1 MTMPTL
7 ADFVNH
13 LDAFAPPHTAAE
25 WDNVGL
31 LVGDPIDSVERVMT
45 CLTLTDDVAE
55 EAIAERVQF
64 IVSHHPMPF
73 RAIKKL
79 TANSA
84 EGRVLLPLLRAGV
97 AVYSPHTAFD
107 NCPGGIND
115 GLCSRLGLTNVTSL
129 RTKPVGGTFKLTVFV
144 PESDLAKVSG
154 AVFAAGAG
162 RIGINDRYKEC
173 SFRIPGTGTFFASEE
188 GNPTVG
194 QKGRREEVAEYRL
207 ETVVPESKLANVV
220 AAMRRAHSYEEP
232 AFDLYPVSVIPPWG
246 EGRIGELAKPLPLT
260 ELAARAKRELN
271 ASDIQLVGES
281 NKPIRRVAIA
291 CGAAGEFL
299 NDAIKVGADCFLTGE
314 MRFHDALAARAAGI
328 AVVLPGHY
336 ATERP
341 GIEDL
346 AIRLGQAFPNC
357 MVWASR
363 RERDPLAA
371 YNFT

>member
-1 MTMPTL
+1 MTMPTV
-7 ADFVNH
+7 ADFVSH

-31 LVGDPIDSVERVMT
+31 LVGDSGDMVERVMT

-55 EAIAERVQF
+55 EAIAERVQL
-64 IVSHHPMPF
+64 IVSHHPLPF
-73 RAIKKL
+73 RGVKKL
-79 TANSA
+79 TSHTP
-84 EGRVLLPLLRAGV
+84 EGRILLPLLRAGV
-97 AVYSPHTAFD
+97 AVHSPHTAFD

-115 GLCSRLGLTNVTSL
+115 GLCGRLGLTNVTSL
-129 RTKPVGGTFKLTVFV
+129 RTKPVSGTFKLTVFV
-144 PESDLAKVSG
+144 PESDLAKVSD

-173 SFRIPGTGTFFASEE
+173 SFRVPGTGTFFGGEE
-188 GNPTVG
+188 ANPTIG

-220 AAMRRAHSYEEP
+220 AAMRQAHSYEEP

-246 EGRIGELAKPLPLT
+246 EGRIGELAKPLSLNDLVSRVKQ
-260 ELAARAKRELN
+260 ELS
-271 ASDIQLVGES
+271 ASGVQVVGES
-281 NKPIRRVAIA
+281 NKPIRRVAVA

-299 NDAIKVGADCFLTGE
+299 NDAIKAGADCFLTGE
-314 MRFHDALAARAAGI
+314 MRFHDTLAARAAGI
-328 AVVLPGHY
+328 AVILPGHY

-346 AIRLGQAFPNC
+346 AVRLGQSFPTC
-357 MVWASR
+357 LVWASR

-371 YNFT
+371 YNHS

>member
-1 MTMPTL
+1 MNTV
-7 ADFVNH
+7 ADFVSH
-13 LDAFAPPHTAAE
+13 LDTFAPPKTAAE

-31 LVGDPIDSVERVMT
+31 LVGDPGDMVERVMT
-45 CLTLTDDVAE
+45 CLTLTGDVAE
-55 EAIAERVQF
+55 EAIAERAQL
-64 IVSHHPMPF
+64 IVSHHPLPF

-79 TANSA
+79 TTSSL

-115 GLCSRLGLTNVTSL
+115 GLCRRLGLSNVSSL
-129 RTKPVGGTFKLTVFV
+129 RTKPASGTYKLTVFV
-144 PESDLAKVSG
+144 PESDLANVSD

-162 RIGINDRYKEC
+162 RIGTNDRYKEC
-173 SFRIPGTGTFFASEE
+173 SFRIPGTGTFYASEE
-188 GNPTVG
+188 ANPTVG
-194 QKGRREEVAEYRL
+194 RKGHREEVSEFRL
-207 ETVVPESKLANVV
+207 EMVVPESKLESVV
-220 AAMRRAHSYEEP
+220 AAMRLAHSYEEP
-232 AFDLYPVSVIPPWG
+232 AFDLYPVAAFPPWG
-246 EGRIGELAKPLPLT
+246 EGRIGELAKPLPFIA
-260 ELAARAKRELN
+260 LAALVKRELN
-271 ASDIQLVGES
+271 ASGLQLVGES
-281 NKPIRRVAIA
+281 NKPIRRIAVA

-299 NDAIKVGADCFLTGE
+299 TDAINARADCFLTGE

-363 RERDPLAA
+363 REREPLTA
-371 YNFT
+371 YNHS

>member
-1 MTMPTL
+1 MPTV
-7 ADFVNH
+7 ADVVSH

-31 LVGDPIDSVERVMT
+31 LVGDPGDPVERVMT

-55 EAIAERVQF
+55 EAIVERVQL
-64 IVSHHPMPF
+64 IVSHHPLPF

-79 TANSA
+79 TANTG
-84 EGRVLLPLLRAGV
+84 EGRVLLPLLRAGI

-115 GLCSRLGLTNVTSL
+115 GLCSRLGLTNVMSL
-129 RTKPVGGTFKLTVFV
+129 RKKPIGGTFKLTVFV
-144 PESDLAKVSG
+144 PDSDLAKVSD

-173 SFRIPGTGTFFASEE
+173 SFRVPGTGTFFGGDEA
-188 GNPTVG
+188 NPTIG
-194 QKGRREEVAEYRL
+194 QRGRREEVAEYRL
-207 ETVVPESKLANVV
+207 ETVVPESKLASVV
-220 AAMRRAHSYEEP
+220 AAMRQAHSYEEP

-246 EGRIGELAKPLPLT
+246 EGRMGEFAKPMPLN
-260 ELAARAKRELN
+260 ELVARVKQEL
-271 ASDIQLVGES
+271 STSGVQLVGES
-281 NKPIRRVAIA
+281 NKRIRHMAMA

-299 NDAIKVGADCFLTGE
+299 NDAIKAQADCFLTGE
-314 MRFHDALAARAAGI
+314 MRFHDALSARAAGI
-328 AVVLPGHY
+328 AVILPGHY

-346 AIRLGQAFPNC
+346 AIRLGQAFPTC

-363 RERDPLAA
+363 SERDPLAT
-371 YNFT
+371 YNHS

>member
-1 MTMPTL
+1 MTMPIV
-7 ADFVNH
+7 ADFVSH

-31 LVGDPIDSVERVMT
+31 LIGDPGDPVERAMT

-64 IVSHHPMPF
+64 IVTHHPLPF
-73 RAIKKL
+73 RAINKL

-84 EGRVLLPLLRAGV
+84 EGRILLPLLRAGV

-115 GLCSRLGLTNVTSL
+115 GLCSRLGLTNITSL
-129 RTKPVGGTFKLTVFV
+129 RTKPTGGTFKLTVFL
-144 PESDLAKVSG
+144 PESDLAKVSD

-173 SFRIPGTGTFFASEE
+173 SFRVPGTGTFFGGDEA
-188 GNPTVG
+188 NPSVG
-194 QKGRREEVAEYRL
+194 LKGRREDVAEFRL
-207 ETVVPESKLANVV
+207 ETVVPESKLATVV
-220 AAMRRAHSYEEP
+220 AAMRQAHSYEEP

-246 EGRIGELAKPLPLT
+246 EGRIGDLAKPLPFN
-260 ELAARAKRELN
+260 ELAALVKRELN
-271 ASDIQLVGES
+271 ASGVQLVGES
-281 NKPIRRVAIA
+281 NKPIRRIAVA

-299 NDAIKVGADCFLTGE
+299 TDAIKAGADCFLTGE
-314 MRFHDALAARAAGI
+314 MRFHDALVAKAAGI
-328 AVVLPGHY
+328 AVILPGHY
-336 ATERP
+336 ASERP

-346 AIRLGQAFPNC
+346 AVQLGQSFSTC
-357 MVWASR
+357 KVWASR
-363 RERDPLAA
+363 RERDPLTA
-371 YNFT
+371 YNHS